1 MNVDPNAETGEEW
14 SSEIDRALRRRR
26 AFLEGECPAS
36 APCVPV
42 VVENGAARIGD
53 LELADVIGRLS
64 AAALHPGLTFTPP
77 HRTDPEDDP
86 EAQHRAAALAHARAR
101 QERIT
106 GTTSLDALEI
116 LVLLE
121 QIRKAKA
128 ALAALELPAVTALAE
143 LTRQDAAGLTVAK
156 AERRVKAEV
165 ALATQVAPAQAARE
179 VPVAQQVS
187 RHLPAVHTL
196 LATGRI
202 SLENAR
208 AIGERTATLDPADL
222 AVADAAILERLPELQ
237 ALGSSSWRREISA
250 LVGRIVPGTRNAH
263 HRRAKA
269 RRYLAVHNGVDGMAD
284 LHLHIPAWDAA
295 AIRLVARTSI
305 RARSRCG

>member
-128 ALAALELPAVTALAE
+128 ALAALELPAVTALA
-143 LTRQDAAGLTVAK
+143 D
-156 AERRVKAEV
+156 
-165 ALATQVAPAQAARE
+165 
-179 VPVAQQVS
+179 
-187 RHLPAVHTL
+187 
-196 LATGRI
+196 I
-202 SLENAR
+202 
-208 AIGERTATLDPADL
+208 
-222 AVADAAILERLPELQ
+222 
-237 ALGSSSWRREISA
+237 
-250 LVGRIVPGTRNAH
+250 
-263 HRRAKA
+263 
-269 RRYLAVHNGVDGMAD
+269 
-284 LHLHIPAWDAA
+284 
-295 AIRLVARTSI
+295 
-305 RARSRCG
+305 